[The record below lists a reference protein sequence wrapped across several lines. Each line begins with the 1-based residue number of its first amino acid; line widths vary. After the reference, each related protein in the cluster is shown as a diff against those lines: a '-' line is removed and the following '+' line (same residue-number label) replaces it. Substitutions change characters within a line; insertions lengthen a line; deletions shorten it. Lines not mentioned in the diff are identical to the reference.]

1 MFQTYHRVSEVVT
14 WHFQLQEALEPLVA
28 AAEPA
33 DPAEPAEPAPAE
45 PADPAESRGENCLL
59 EALNTIEVG
68 LFGKKTELEPT
79 KPAEPA
85 EPAPAEPAPSEPAPA
100 EPASAEQP
108 VEPEETGNATMLQG
122 LLGLEF

>member
-1 MFQTYHRVSEVVT
+1 M
-14 WHFQLQEALEPLVA
+14 AA

-45 PADPAESRGENCLL
+45 PAESRKGEDCLL

-68 LFGKKTELEPT
+68 LFGKKTELEPRKET
-79 KPAEPA
+79 EPA

-108 VEPEETGNATMLQG
+108 VEPEETGKLPQCRKA
-122 LLGLEF
+122 F

>member
-1 MFQTYHRVSEVVT
+1 M
-14 WHFQLQEALEPLVA
+14 AA

-85 EPAPAEPAPSEPAPA
+85 PAEPAPSEPAPA